1 MTAET
6 LRCLSKKTFWI
17 TVVLAW
23 INQLNRVDNWL
34 VSNDKYILTKEVPP
48 ILGDD
53 DLEASFSLY
62 CCIPVL
68 LSLAYAIKL
77 KMLANEGYHYQ
88 LCVCRMIRSL
98 EGNINIQERKAQ
110 YPERDVEGLH
120 PWDFFLWLKYSVEL
134 YNYSQFYLLG

>member
-1 MTAET
+1 M
-6 LRCLSKKTFWI
+6 
-17 TVVLAW
+17 
-23 INQLNRVDNWL
+23 
-34 VSNDKYILTKEVPP
+34 SNDKYILTKEVPP